1 MFTIRNQETFLGI
14 SKRKSGLM
22 ELLNRLEYGQIT
34 LEMPNGVK
42 RQFVGNS
49 AGPNARI
56 SINSNR
62 FFPRILLHGEI
73 GFAED
78 YFEGVWDT
86 PDLQALLDLLVANSD
101 QLRSGLRKTKIV
113 GALESIRH
121 RLRSNSKR
129 QARKNISYHYD
140 LGNDFYSLWLDET
153 MTYSSGL
160 FDPSGISLVDSQARK
175 YDAVANSIGANGDSN
190 LLEIGCG
197 WGGFAEHVAKTRGSK
212 VTGLTISQ
220 EQYDFAKK
228 RIFKAGLSE
237 KVDIV
242 LRDYRDE
249 QGQYDGVASI
259 EMFEAVG
266 EEHWQTYF
274 DTVRNR
280 LKPQAKATIQ
290 TITIADDRF
299 EKYRNQVDFIQKY
312 IFPGGM
318 LPSPQVFTQ
327 QADLAGLSI
336 TENLAFGQDYSQT
349 LRIWSDQFN
358 AAWPSIQKF
367 GFDDRFRRMWN
378 YYLAACAASFR
389 YENTNVIQFTLTKN

>member
-1 MFTIRNQETFLGI
+1 MFTMINQQTFLRI
-14 SKRKSGLM
+14 SKRKSGLI
-22 ELLNRLEYGQIT
+22 ELLNQLEFGQIT
-34 LEMPNGVK
+34 LETPNGVK
-42 RQFVGNS
+42 RQFIGNS
-49 AGPNARI
+49 AGPSAQI
-56 SINSNR
+56 TINSNL
-62 FFPRILLHGEI
+62 FFPRILLYGEM
-73 GFAED
+73 GFAEA
-78 YFEGVWDT
+78 YFEGVWDS
-86 PDLQALLDLLVANSD
+86 PDLQALLDLIVANSG
-101 QLRSGLRKTKIV
+101 QLRSGLGKTKFV
-113 GALESIRH
+113 GNLEKIRH
-121 RLRSNSKR
+121 RFRSNSKR

-140 LGNDFYSLWLDET
+140 LGNDFYALWLDET

-160 FDPSGISLVDSQARK
+160 FDPVGITLAESQARK
-175 YDAVANSIGANGDSN
+175 YEAVANSIGANGESN

-228 RIFKAGLSE
+228 RVFDAGLSE
-237 KVDIV
+237 KIDIV

-327 QADLAGLSI
+327 QADLAGLTI
-336 TENLAFGQDYSQT
+336 TKNLAFGQDYSHT
-349 LRIWSDQFN
+349 LRIWFDQFN

-367 GFDDRFRRMWN
+367 GFDNRFRRMWN

-389 YENTNVIQFTLTKN
+389 YKNTDVIQFTLTKN

>member
-1 MFTIRNQETFLGI
+1 
-14 SKRKSGLM
+14 
-22 ELLNRLEYGQIT
+22 
-34 LEMPNGVK
+34 
-42 RQFVGNS
+42 
-49 AGPNARI
+49 
-56 SINSNR
+56 
-62 FFPRILLHGEI
+62 
-73 GFAED
+73 
-78 YFEGVWDT
+78 
-86 PDLQALLDLLVANSD
+86 
-101 QLRSGLRKTKIV
+101 
-113 GALESIRH
+113 
-121 RLRSNSKR
+121 
-129 QARKNISYHYD
+129 
-140 LGNDFYSLWLDET
+140 

-160 FDPSGISLVDSQARK
+160 FDPAGITLAESQARK
-175 YDAVANSIGANGDSN
+175 YEAVANSIGANGESN

-197 WGGFAEHVAKTRGSK
+197 WGGFAEHVAKTRGCK

-228 RIFKAGLSE
+228 RIFDAGLSE
-237 KVDIV
+237 KVVIV

-280 LKPQAKATIQ
+280 LNPQAKATIQ

-327 QADLAGLSI
+327 QADLAGLTI
-336 TENLAFGQDYSQT
+336 TEDLAFGQDYSQT

-367 GFDDRFRRMWN
+367 GFDNRFRRMWN

-389 YENTNVIQFTLTKN
+389 YENTDVIQFTLTKN